1 MSIQILPGTHV
12 DVVAGERATQLVAT
26 GIVAMPL
33 QLSWGDKVTALNH
46 GDSTLMALGY
56 DITDPAL
63 KCVHEALNGAEK
75 LILYRLNNSGVK
87 ATATLA
93 AGITATA
100 KYPGVRGNDLSVV
113 VAASG
118 SDWLIRTL
126 LGTKEID
133 SQIIA
138 APADFQA
145 KDFIAISGTGTLAA
159 VTVNLTGGTDGAID
173 TGAWDDFKAKMELQ
187 TWNVLAYTGT
197 DTDVTTDLI
206 TWINQLRQNDSRV
219 QMVESAVAS
228 NDPAVYHNTIGGT
241 TDSYALTAAE
251 ACATLAGL
259 AAKQG
264 IVGSLTHYD
273 SVTGWTDVNP
283 HLTHEQ
289 METRTQ
295 AGEILFVLLY
305 GVPAVLYDINSLT
318 TYTKEQPEDFHKG
331 LVMRTLDSV
340 GMNVQK
346 LLDTKAV
353 GKIRNSKLGRPQIK
367 AMVVKLITESYLKP
381 GYIEDFT
388 ADDVTIEQSAGDAV
402 TAVLNVKV
410 VDMTDKIQLTV
421 VSLAP
426 VAA

>member
-1 MSIQILPGTHV
+1 MSIQILPGAHV
-12 DVVAGERATQLVAT
+12 DIVAGERAAQLVAT

-33 QLSWGDKVTALNH
+33 SLSWGNKVTVLNQ
-46 GDSTLMALGY
+46 GDSTLAALGY

-63 KCVHEALNGAEK
+63 KCVREALNGAEK

-93 AGITATA
+93 SGITATA
-100 KYPGVRGNDLSVV
+100 KYSGIRGNDLSVV
-113 VAASG
+113 VSTSE
-118 SDWLIRTL
+118 SDFLIRTL
-126 LGTKEID
+126 LGAREVD
-133 SQIIA
+133 SQVIH

-145 KDFIAISGTGTLAA
+145 NDFIGISGTGTLAA
-159 VTVNLTGGTDGAID
+159 ATVNLTGGTDGAID
-173 TGAWDDFKAKMELQ
+173 AGAWDDFKAKMELQ
-187 TWNVLAYTGT
+187 SWNVLAYTGT
-197 DTDVTTDLI
+197 DPTVTADLI
-206 TWINQLRQNDSRV
+206 AWVGQLRQNDSRV
-219 QMVESAVAS
+219 QIVESTVAS
-228 NDPAVYHNTIGGT
+228 NDPAVYHSTIGGVT
-241 TDSYALTAAE
+241 ENYEMTAAE

-259 AAKQG
+259 VAKQG
-264 IVGSLTHYD
+264 ITGSLTHYN
-273 SVTGWTDVNP
+273 SITGWTDVNP
-283 HLTHEQ
+283 HLAKEQ

-318 TYTKEQPEDFHKG
+318 VYTDERPEDFHKG

-367 AMVVKLITESYLKP
+367 AMVVKLITENYLKP